1 MSSQA
6 FANYSN
12 QAASLRSTLEGSIQ
26 TQGQETENDRKA
38 FMQELLQNSS
48 QYSKEKAIEEGGK
61 VFANTRPG
69 GAIIKAVTGKDP
81 TPLKTAA
88 KLLNKK
94 LEDAQAGVDKEGLA
108 SVQSRM
114 DLAQATDVAE
124 SNKAA
129 ATATRSAAQ
138 AEVDALPDAA
148 GSLRTLTDKSSAL
161 SDAQETATR
170 TSSEL
175 ARASQAPSQ
184 NFSDPTLD
192 RLNQAQDADK
202 AAQADLASKQGD
214 LDAAT
219 SARGTAADAASQ
231 LDAAGNEER
240 TAASAFKTATEAE
253 STAKDVADVAKVARV
268 EKAAVDAKRIAEVGE
283 ASDETGNPIGLAIG
297 AALLYEVAKSG
308 GGGSGYPSGATYMG
322 TSSDDDDWD
331 YLPGSSQYRCRSIST
346 GQFVSDYLCSDD
358 VVEDSWY

>member
-1 MSSQA
+1 MYRMSSQA

-12 QAASLRSTLEGSIQ
+12 ITSSLRSTL
-26 TQGQETENDRKA
+26 QGQEQMAGGEREDDRKA
-38 FMQELLQNSS
+38 FMQEMLQGSS
-48 QYSKEKAIEEGGK
+48 QFAKEKAMEEGGA
-61 VFANTRPG
+61 VFANTAIG
-69 GAIIKAVTGKDP
+69 GAIVKRITGKDP
-81 TPLKTAA
+81 QAKQKAA
-88 KLLNKK
+88 KSAVNKAK
-94 LEDAQAGVDKEGLA
+94 QALSDAEGGVDEEGLA
-108 SVQSRM
+108 SAQSRV
-114 DLAQATDVAE
+114 DLAQATDVAA

-129 ATATRSAAQ
+129 ATATKSAAQ

-219 SARGTAADAASQ
+219 SARGAAGDAASR

-240 TAASAFKTATEAE
+240 TATSALKDASDAE
-253 STAKDVADVAKVARV
+253 NAAKDAADAAKIARV
-268 EKAAVDAKRIAEVGE
+268 VKIGKEVRDTEEVAAGAEE
-283 ASDETGNPIGLAIG
+283 SGNPIGFVVGAVGALVAGLLGSRVKVHTIVAPPKVNISQLASYSSTPG
-297 AALLYEVAKSG
+297 A
-308 GGGSGYPSGATYMG
+308 
-322 TSSDDDDWD
+322 
-331 YLPGSSQYRCRSIST
+331 
-346 GQFVSDYLCSDD
+346 
-358 VVEDSWY
+358 

>member
-202 AAQADLASKQGD
+202 AAQADVAAKQGD

-219 SARGTAADAASQ
+219 SARGAAGDAASR

-240 TAASAFKTATEAE
+240 TATSALKDASDAE
-253 STAKDVADVAKVARV
+253 SAAKDAADAAKVARV
-268 EKAAVDAKRIAEVGE
+268 VKIGKEVRDTEEVAAGAEE
-283 ASDETGNPIGLAIG
+283 SGNPIGFVVGAVGALVAGLLGSRVKVHTIVAPPKVNISQLASYSSTPG
-297 AALLYEVAKSG
+297 A
-308 GGGSGYPSGATYMG
+308 
-322 TSSDDDDWD
+322 
-331 YLPGSSQYRCRSIST
+331 
-346 GQFVSDYLCSDD
+346 
-358 VVEDSWY
+358 

>member
-1 MSSQA
+1 MYRMSSEA

-12 QAASLRSTLEGSIQ
+12 ITSSLRSTL
-26 TQGQETENDRKA
+26 QGQEQVEGQEKENDRKA
-38 FMQELLQNSS
+38 FMQEMLQNSS
-48 QYSKEKAIEEGGK
+48 MFGKEKAMEEGGK

-69 GAIIKAVTGKDP
+69 GAIVKAITGKDP
-81 TPLKTAA
+81 TPAKTAA
-88 KLLNKK
+88 KKAQQK
-94 LEDAQAGVDKEGLA
+94 LEDAKSGVDEEGLA
-108 SVQSRM
+108 SAQSRV
-114 DLAQATDVAE
+114 DLAQATDVAA

-129 ATATRSAAQ
+129 ATATKSAAQ

-175 ARASQAPSQ
+175 ARASQVPSQ
-184 NFSDPTLD
+184 DFSDPALG
-192 RLNQAQDADK
+192 RLNQAQDADR
-202 AAQADLASKQGD
+202 AAQADVASKQSD

-219 SARGTAADAASQ
+219 SARGTAGEAASQ

-253 STAKDVADVAKVARV
+253 SAAKDVADVAKVARV

-283 ASDETGNPIGLAIG
+283 ASDETGNPVGLAIG
-297 AALLYEVAKSG
+297 AITAVVAG
-308 GGGSGYPSGATYMG
+308 VLGSRVKVHTAVAPSIVDTSQLASYASTIGA
-322 TSSDDDDWD
+322 
-331 YLPGSSQYRCRSIST
+331 
-346 GQFVSDYLCSDD
+346 
-358 VVEDSWY
+358 

>member
-12 QAASLRSTLEGSIQ
+12 ITSSLRSTL
-26 TQGQETENDRKA
+26 QGQEQMAGGEREDDRKA
-38 FMQELLQNSS
+38 FMQEMLQGSS
-48 QYSKEKAIEEGGK
+48 QFAKEKAMEEGGA
-61 VFANTRPG
+61 VFANTAIG
-69 GAIIKAVTGKDP
+69 GAIVKRITGKDP
-81 TPLKTAA
+81 QAKQKAA
-88 KLLNKK
+88 KSAVNKAK
-94 LEDAQAGVDKEGLA
+94 QALSDAEGGVDEEGLA
-108 SVQSRM
+108 SAQSRV
-114 DLAQATDVAE
+114 DLAEATDVAAE
-124 SNKAA
+124 NKAA
-129 ATATRSAAQ
+129 ATATKSAAQ

-148 GSLRTLTDKSSAL
+148 GSLQTLLDKTSAL
-161 SDAQETATR
+161 SDAQATATR

-184 NFSDPTLD
+184 DFSDPTLG
-192 RLNQAQDADK
+192 RLNQAQDADR
-202 AAQADLASKQGD
+202 AAQADVASKQSD

-297 AALLYEVAKSG
+297 AITAVVAG
-308 GGGSGYPSGATYMG
+308 ILGSKVHVHSAVAPPTLNTSELSSYASTIGA
-322 TSSDDDDWD
+322 
-331 YLPGSSQYRCRSIST
+331 
-346 GQFVSDYLCSDD
+346 
-358 VVEDSWY
+358 